1 MGETE
6 IMRLEWVTGA
16 RGHFQFTSSLPTGPT
31 MSDDSELRLKR
42 YLGDGVYAG
51 FDGYQIWVWAARA
64 GREHRIAFEAE
75 TLASLAKYTA
85 DLKRMAHDAESLNR
99 ERI

>member
-1 MGETE
+1 VK
-6 IMRLEWVTGA
+6 L
-16 RGHFQFTSSLPTGPT
+16 QC
-31 MSDDSELRLKR
+31 

-51 FDGYQIWVWAARA
+51 FDGYHIWVWAERE

-85 DLKRMAHDAESLNR
+85 DLKHMAHDSESLNQDQ
-99 ERI
+99 I